1 MNKIAMLLIVMLMM
15 PAGAMGISLPEQVVK
30 ETPGLQLAGKG
41 RLRWLGLLIYD
52 ASLWARGANWDA
64 GQDFALD
71 IRYARDIKATRLIG
85 TTVDEMRRLG
95 VVDERKIAQ
104 WTEQMARVFPD
115 VSKGQHLTGVNRAGI
130 GADFY
135 YQGKFAG
142 AIADPEFARAFFAIW
157 LDPRTRE
164 PGLRKSLIGKK

>member
-71 IRYARDIKATRLIG
+71 IRYARDIKSTRLIG